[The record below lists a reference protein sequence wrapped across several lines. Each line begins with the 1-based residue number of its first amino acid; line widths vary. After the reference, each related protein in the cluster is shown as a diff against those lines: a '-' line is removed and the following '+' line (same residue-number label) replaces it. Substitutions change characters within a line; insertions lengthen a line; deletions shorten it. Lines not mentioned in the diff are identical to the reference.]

1 VRAAA
6 ILSLLLLSCQAETSR
21 GPIAL
26 ASLTPAFIPE
36 GDLFSTPVLLDAR
49 ASTDPDDASM
59 SYSWRLRETDQ
70 YLIDSLDTPP
80 PGCSDHLRA
89 PCCVVRFRGERPV
102 PVELTVT
109 TENGSDTSTVM
120 LGLTVD

>member
-1 VRAAA
+1 MRAAA
-6 ILSLLLLSCQAETSR
+6 ALCLLLLSCQVDTTR
-21 GPIAL
+21 GPIAV
-26 ASLTPAFIPE
+26 ASLTPATVPE

-59 SYSWRLRETDQ
+59 TYSWRLREPEQ
-70 YLIDSLDTPP
+70 HLIDDLDTPP

-89 PCCVVRFRGERPV
+89 PCVVVRFRGERPV